1 MKTYNERTVSILQ
14 KATIQRRKR
23 NLAIAAIC
31 SVLVL
36 CITAVPMLMPYRT
49 TPPSVERYAS
59 SDYYPVIEKLNVLK
73 YEPPRYKNAFEE
85 YILAPAYNFATNIG
99 PGKGESLG
107 GMLEDAGD
115 GFFGGSNYPTADMNG
130 AVSGTAPGGEKYEE
144 TTDNQVNG
152 IIEGDRI
159 KRSSKYI
166 YYLSGNTLRIYS
178 IKGASSEELGRYEVA
193 STDNYRLES
202 YKHEWEMFLSKD
214 CKTITLLTSTIDN
227 ATKHRHVALIN
238 LDVSDPANIK
248 EGTRTYLTGKYLTAR
263 LVEDELLLVANF
275 HPSTGNMDFSNPAS
289 FVPQY
294 GPEGHMECIDAD
306 NIVAPDTLTTSQ
318 YSVICKLN
326 QSTLEAIS
334 TAAFL
339 SYSEEV
345 YVSENNIYTTREY
358 TEETEKDD
366 ATLSEVMTE
375 ITAISYAG
383 DKLEPAGSVTVT
395 GYLENQYSMDEYEGI
410 LRVVTTTDS
419 DFRYHNNN
427 GFLAD
432 RIEPFTSGT
441 NANLY
446 CIDLSTWKIAASV
459 EQFAPQNE
467 VVKSVR
473 FDKTAAY
480 VCTAV
485 EITFTDPVFYFD
497 LSDLNNITYKDT
509 GTISGYSLSLVNFG
523 EYLLGIGYGD
533 NEGIL
538 KIELYEETPQ
548 GVASVTAYEVPDC
561 NFSTDYKAYYIDR
574 ENMRI
579 GLGMHRYGYDTSTD
593 CYVLLQFDG
602 YDLIELFVADITGI
616 DDYKRA
622 VYIDGYFYMFGDN
635 FIVKE
640 I

>member
-1 MKTYNERTVSILQ
+1 MKTYNERTVSILE
-14 KATIQRRKR
+14 KAKTKRRNR
-23 NLAIAAIC
+23 NLTIAAIC
-31 SVLVL
+31 GVLVL
-36 CITAVPMLMPYRT
+36 CITAVPLLMPYRT
-49 TPPSVERYAS
+49 TPPSVEQYAS
-59 SDYYPVIEKLNVLK
+59 SDYYPVIEKLNTLK

-85 YILAPAYNFATNIG
+85 YILAPMRNFATSIG
-99 PGKGESLG
+99 QGKWESIG
-107 GMLEDAGD
+107 GIMDNGD
-115 GFFGGSNYPTADMNG
+115 GFLGGSNYPTADMNTGVLGSSPG
-130 AVSGTAPGGEKYEE
+130 AEKYEE
-144 TTDNQVNG
+144 TTDNQVTG

-159 KRSSKYI
+159 KRSSNYI
-166 YYLSGNTLRIYS
+166 YYLSGSTLRIYS
-178 IKGASSEELGRYEVA
+178 IEGSASKEIGRHEVA

-214 CKTITLLTSTIDN
+214 CKTITLITSAIDN
-227 ATKHRHVALIN
+227 ATNHRHVVLIN

-275 HPSTGNMDFSNPAS
+275 HPSTGNMDFSNPTS

-294 GPEGHMECIDAD
+294 GSEGKMECIDAG

-345 YVSENNIYTTREY
+345 YVSENSIYTTRQY
-358 TEETEKDD
+358 TEETVKDN
-366 ATLSEVMTE
+366 ATLSEIMTE
-375 ITAISYAG
+375 ITAISYNGA
-383 DKLEPAGSVTVT
+383 KLEPAGSVIVT

-410 LRVVTTTDS
+410 LRVVTTTDT
-419 DFRYHNNN
+419 DFTYRDYN

-432 RIEPFTSGT
+432 GIEPFTRGT

-485 EITFTDPVFYFD
+485 ELTFTDPVFYFD

-533 NEGIL
+533 NESIL
-538 KIELYEETPQ
+538 KIELYQETPK
-548 GVASVTAYEVPDC
+548 GVASVTSYEVPDC

-579 GLGMHRYGYDTSTD
+579 GLGLHRYGFDNSKD

-602 YDLIELFVADITGI
+602 YDLVELFTSDITGN